1 MSHRSGH
8 DLPVTRPARLVPRHL
23 ERELRLE
30 PRPYRRVG
38 GTGGTRVRGVPT
50 ARSMWSAVLPHRC
63 AGCQQLGPVLC
74 DTCRF
79 AVASSPATIVP
90 GGITAALTFDGV
102 VRTAVLG
109 MKYRNRRAAAKVLAE
124 VLVRRL
130 GLIGPG
136 RPHYDVVTWAP
147 TSRRRSI
154 ERGYDQAELLARA
167 VAAHLGVPCRRL
179 LYRTHGTPQTGRSRA
194 ERLAGPEF
202 RVRPGRAP
210 RVLVVDDV
218 VTTGATL
225 IAAGEALHAA
235 GIRDVR
241 LVAVA
246 ATPSSTLRRRDAD
259 QRSPGRQGHADHREQ
274 PPGRLESA

>member
-1 MSHRSGH
+1 
-8 DLPVTRPARLVPRHL
+8 
-23 ERELRLE
+23 
-30 PRPYRRVG
+30 
-38 GTGGTRVRGVPT
+38 
-50 ARSMWSAVLPHRC
+50 
-63 AGCQQLGPVLC
+63 VLC
-74 DTCRF
+74 DSCRF

-130 GLIGPG
+130 GLVGPG

-147 TSRRRSI
+147 TSPRRSVA
-154 ERGYDQAELLARA
+154 RGYDQAELLARA
-167 VAAHLGVPCRRL
+167 VAAHVGVPCRRL
-179 LYRTHGTPQTGRSRA
+179 LYRTHGAPQTGRTRS
-194 ERLAGPEF
+194 ERLAGPGF
-202 RVRPGRAP
+202 RVRPGCTL

-225 IAAGEALHAA
+225 IAAGEALRTA
-235 GIRDVR
+235 GIDDVR

-246 ATPSSTLRRRDAD
+246 ATPSTSMTAGSRSAFPDRTQQQRALTSSGAAVSARPSGRRP
-259 QRSPGRQGHADHREQ
+259 RSA
-274 PPGRLESA
+274 

>member
-1 MSHRSGH
+1 
-8 DLPVTRPARLVPRHL
+8 
-23 ERELRLE
+23 
-30 PRPYRRVG
+30 
-38 GTGGTRVRGVPT
+38 
-50 ARSMWSAVLPHRC
+50 
-63 AGCQQLGPVLC
+63 VLC
-74 DTCRF
+74 DSCRF
-79 AVASSPATIVP
+79 AVSSSPATIVP

-109 MKYRNRRAAAKVLAE
+109 LKYRNRRAAAKVLAA

-130 GLIGPG
+130 GLVGPG
-136 RPHYDVVTWAP
+136 RPHHDLVTWAP
-147 TSRRRSI
+147 TSRRRSA

-167 VAAHLGVPCRRL
+167 VAAELGVPCRRL
-179 LYRTHGTPQTGRSRA
+179 LYRTHGAPQTGRSRT
-194 ERLAGPEF
+194 ERLAGLDGPAF

-225 IAAGEALHAA
+225 VAAGEALRAA

-246 ATPSSTLRRRDAD
+246 ATPSSPPRR
-259 QRSPGRQGHADHREQ
+259 SSGGRGHADHREQ
-274 PPGRLESA
+274 APGRLESA